1 MLLASGMNYGV
12 LRTIPHMFG
21 IGIGF
26 PLMVFLVGIG
36 ASKVFDVVPNS
47 YLVLKICCTLYFLY
61 LAWRIA
67 TAAKPNTETLTIDN
81 PQNKPL
87 TFLEAVAFQWIN
99 PKAWTM
105 ALTAISLYIPSG
117 QEIGNIA
124 IVAGAFVFAAIFS
137 TNIWATL
144 GEKMRRII
152 HNDRSRK
159 IFNYLCAFLL
169 LTSLYPILR
178 G

>member
-12 LRTIPHMFG
+12 WRTIPHMLG

-26 PLMVFLVGIG
+26 PLMVFFVGIG
-36 ASKVFDVVPNS
+36 VSKVFDVVPNS
-47 YLVLKICCTLYFLY
+47 YLVLKICCTAYFLY

-67 TAAKPNTETLTIDN
+67 TAAKPNTERLGADN
-81 PQNKPL
+81 VKNKPL

-105 ALTAISLYIPSG
+105 ALTAISLYTPSD
-117 QEIGNIA
+117 QQIGNVA
-124 IVAGAFVFAAIFS
+124 IVSGAFVFAAIFS

-144 GEKMRRII
+144 GETMRRII
-152 HNDRSRK
+152 HDDKRRK
-159 IFNYLCAFLL
+159 FFNYLCAFLL
-169 LTSLYPILR
+169 LASLYPILQ